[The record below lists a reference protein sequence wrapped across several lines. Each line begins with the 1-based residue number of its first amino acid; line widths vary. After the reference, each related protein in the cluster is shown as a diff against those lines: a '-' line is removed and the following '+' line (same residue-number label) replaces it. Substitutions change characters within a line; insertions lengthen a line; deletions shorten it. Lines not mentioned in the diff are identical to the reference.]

1 MRRSKRT
8 QVKPPSLISRIALFV
23 LVVAFVFV
31 LLILRG
37 HGSAGV
43 ARCPIDGQDSE
54 WSRYKTQNLCEF
66 GHFSMVEKTAHQW
79 FGACP

>member
-1 MRRSKRT
+1 MKRTKRT
-8 QVKPPSLISRIALFV
+8 QRKPPSLFTRIALFV
-23 LVVAFVFV
+23 FVVALVLVV
-31 LLILRG
+31 LILRG

-43 ARCPIDGQDSE
+43 GRCPIDGQASE
-54 WSRYKTQNLCEF
+54 WSRYKTQNVCEF